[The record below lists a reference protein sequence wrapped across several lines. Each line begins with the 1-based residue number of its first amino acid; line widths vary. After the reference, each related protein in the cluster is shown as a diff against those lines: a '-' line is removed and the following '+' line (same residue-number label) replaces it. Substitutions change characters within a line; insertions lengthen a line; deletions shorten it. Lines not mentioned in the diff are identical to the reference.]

1 MTLWAAGL
9 AVTFVYVV
17 VAARAVAEGGS
28 IVPWVIGVPLA
39 YLGFVFILTATY
51 FAVAWIFRAPRP
63 RELWLTPRRTL
74 HLAWREYRAL
84 VGATPRIMLC
94 KWLMRDPPPGRVDAP
109 VLLVHGV
116 LCNAGVFHPLCR
128 FLRRCGVPGVY
139 SLSYGPPLASIE
151 RFVDQLAAKIDAVLA
166 DTGASS
172 LTIIAHSMGG
182 LVARAYLRKH
192 GAGKLRRVVTI
203 GAPHHGSAHAG
214 LFFGE
219 SLAQIRVGNPWLVA
233 LNRERIDATLPFVS
247 MWSWH
252 DSMVA
257 PQTSSRLA
265 GTIDV
270 PLTGIGHNALLADPE
285 VFARVLTEIETARG
299 GRASR

>member
-1 MTLWAAGL
+1 MTLWVAAFAATLIYAG
-9 AVTFVYVV
+9 
-17 VAARAVAEGGS
+17 VAARAVAEGGP
-28 IVPWVIGVPLA
+28 IAPWVIGVPLA
-39 YLGFVFILTATY
+39 YFGFVLLLTVVY

-63 RELWLTPRRTL
+63 PEVWLSPRQTL
-74 HLAWREYRAL
+74 RLAWREYRAL
-84 VGATPRIMLC
+84 VGATPRMMLC
-94 KWLMRDPPPGRVDAP
+94 KWLMHDPPPERVDAP

-116 LCNAGVFHPLCR
+116 LCNAGVFHPLAR

-151 RFVDQLAAKIDAVLA
+151 HFADQLAAKIDAVLA
-166 DTGASS
+166 ETGASS
-172 LTIIAHSMGG
+172 VTIIAHSMGG

-192 GAGKLRRVVTI
+192 GHDKLRRVVSI

-219 SLAQIRVGNPWLVA
+219 SLAQIRVGNPWLAA
-233 LNRERIDATLPFVS
+233 LNGERIDPALPFVS

-270 PLTGIGHNALLADPE
+270 PLAGIGHNALLADPE

-299 GRASR
+299 GQVSH